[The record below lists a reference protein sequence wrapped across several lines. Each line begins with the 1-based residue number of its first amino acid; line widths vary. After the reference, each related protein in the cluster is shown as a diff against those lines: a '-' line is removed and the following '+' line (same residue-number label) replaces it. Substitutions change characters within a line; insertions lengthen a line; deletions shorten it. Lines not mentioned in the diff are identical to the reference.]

1 MDAVYPS
8 ELSDAEW
15 QVVER
20 LLPAPKPRGR
30 KLEIGWRRILD
41 GIFYVNKEGC
51 QWRALPKEFG
61 KWQSFYHYFR
71 LWRIDGTWQRVNDAL
86 RRLERKAQ
94 GRKAEPSVG
103 IMDSQS
109 AKTTAKKGPRGYDAG
124 KKICGRKRHLMVDT
138 QGLVLTA
145 LVHPADIQ
153 DRDGAKLLIEQM
165 KCTLPRLR
173 TVFAD
178 GGYAGQLV
186 DWFWDSVRWNL
197 EIVKRTATAGF
208 QLLPKRWIV
217 ERTFAWL
224 SQYRRHSRDYEE
236 LPETSEAMIYVS
248 MIRLML
254 RRAGKRK
261 ANA

>member
-1 MDAVYPS
+1 MEAVYPS

-15 QVVER
+15 QVIER

-86 RRLERKAQ
+86 RRLERKSQ

-109 AKTTAKKGPRGYDAG
+109 AKTTAKKGLAAMM
-124 KKICGRKRHLMVDT
+124 L
-138 QGLVLTA
+138 A
-145 LVHPADIQ
+145 
-153 DRDGAKLLIEQM
+153 
-165 KCTLPRLR
+165 
-173 TVFAD
+173 
-178 GGYAGQLV
+178 
-186 DWFWDSVRWNL
+186 
-197 EIVKRTATAGF
+197 
-208 QLLPKRWIV
+208 
-217 ERTFAWL
+217 
-224 SQYRRHSRDYEE
+224 RRSAVA
-236 LPETSEAMIYVS
+236 SGI
-248 MIRLML
+248 
-254 RRAGKRK
+254 
-261 ANA
+261 